1 MVGVFVKKTT
11 RLLISIIQEYC
22 YESRAQSMPILNI
35 GITTHFREVKHV
47 DFLSITQIRN
57 PMGPGK

>member
-1 MVGVFVKKTT
+1 MVGVFVKEKKKLDYGFQLS
-11 RLLISIIQEYC
+11 RSIVMK
-22 YESRAQSMPILNI
+22 ADNMHILNI
-35 GITTHFREVKHV
+35 GITTHFREVKQV